1 MNIMTRRRADA
12 GGIPTMKRQ
21 EGHAMTPKT
30 GWIAV
35 MLFLLAMGGI
45 AGAEEK
51 FGVGVYPGAKY
62 DSGVTDFLK
71 QISVDSAAYRTG
83 DKVEKVMDYY
93 KKIPGCTLLGGTK
106 EGGMFRKGK
115 TDVTIQNPW
124 MDTKSG
130 KMMNDTLISI
140 VKGSE

>member
-1 MNIMTRRRADA
+1 M
-12 GGIPTMKRQ
+12 TMK
-21 EGHAMTPKT
+21 KYL
-30 GWIAV
+30 IAL

-62 DSGVTDFLK
+62 DSGVTDFLR
-71 QISVDSAAYRTG
+71 QLSPESAAYRTS
-83 DKVEKVMDYY
+83 DKVEKVMEYY
-93 KKIPGCTLLGGTK
+93 RKSPGCTLVGSTK

-124 MDTKSG
+124 MDAKTG
-130 KMMNDTLISI
+130 KMMKDTLISI
-140 VKGSE
+140 VKMSE